1 MEILKMLPRL
11 TPLTKEFEKLKNSL
25 NVAIDKVQWRKYN
38 RYIIVAIITPH
49 KINCLEYEYGILCSK
64 TRSVDDILDR
74 WVREG
79 WIWIHE
85 HHLQK

>member
-1 MEILKMLPRL
+1 M
-11 TPLTKEFEKLKNSL
+11 
-25 NVAIDKVQWRKYN
+25 
-38 RYIIVAIITPH
+38 IV

-79 WIWIHE
+79 WIPGL
-85 HHLQK
+85 HLPNKYFYRQISCPTGLISPSHFNSVDNIPRSVDIKPRVGL